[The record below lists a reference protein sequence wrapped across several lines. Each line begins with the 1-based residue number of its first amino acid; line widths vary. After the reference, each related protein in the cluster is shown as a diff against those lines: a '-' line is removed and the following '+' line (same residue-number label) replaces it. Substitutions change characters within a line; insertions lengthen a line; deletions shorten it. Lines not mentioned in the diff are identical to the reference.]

1 MPYTSDDLSAI
12 ERAIVALGSGQ
23 RTTEVRFADGRAV
36 KYSDATL
43 DQLRALRAD
52 VAAQVATVAQDPSLM
67 RGGVMYAEWT
77 RD

>member
-1 MPYTSDDLSAI
+1 MAYTSDDLTAI
-12 ERAIVALGSGQ
+12 ERAIVALSTGQ

-43 DQLRALRAD
+43 AQLRELRAE
-52 VAAQVATVAQDPSLM
+52 VAAQVSTVAQDPSLM

>member
-1 MPYTSDDLSAI
+1 MAFTTEDLAAVD
-12 ERAIVALGSGQ
+12 RAIVALASGQ
-23 RTTEVRFADGRAV
+23 RTAEVRFADGRTV

-43 DQLRALRAD
+43 NDLRSLRASMSAE
-52 VAAQVATVAQDPSLM
+52 VAPVAQDPTLM